1 MYYPA
6 NDNELLY
13 LIKDGNEAAKRALY
27 AKYEHLIAKIYRE
40 NYHWKTTVFSDFK
53 QECLM
58 CLEEAIHTFQEKY
71 NVTFLSFVLLLIRRR
86 TSKLF
91 RKSELFLK
99 ERNTQYVESEFF
111 LNKGEN
117 PFLLKSII
125 MQMEFEEDIERDL
138 FFNCLLQNIK
148 ITQIAQ
154 IYGLNY
160 QAVYLKYKKIKDKV
174 EKILTNM
181 KV

>member
-13 LIKDGNEAAKRALY
+13 LIKDGNEAAKRTLY
-27 AKYEHLIAKIYRE
+27 SKYEYLIAKIYRE
-40 NYHWKTTVFSDFK
+40 SSYWRTTVFSDFK

-58 CLEEAIHTFQEKY
+58 CLEQAIYSFQEKY
-71 NVTFLSFVLLLIRRR
+71 KVTFLSYVLLLIRRR
-86 TSKLF
+86 VFKLL
-91 RKSELFLK
+91 RKNELFLK
-99 ERNTQYVESEFF
+99 ERNTQYVEPEFF
-111 LNKGEN
+111 LTKGEN

-125 MQMEFEEDIERDL
+125 LQMEFEDELERDL
-138 FFNCLLQNIK
+138 FFNCLLQNVK

-160 QAVYLKYKKIKDKV
+160 QSVYLKYKKIKDKV
-174 EKILTNM
+174 ENILTNS